1 MPSVTQKIT
10 ENVTVGSANL
20 FINGVDVGHLKETV
34 EFEYVREKLAFKP
47 ANTLGEV
54 KAFAITERA
63 EIRAR
68 TAELNLTNIRAA
80 LGMSDTA
87 ITASTTLAAQTG
99 SCSYDP
105 ASDSSWDSLTFG
117 GDKSE
122 NEVCVRAEHTRPNGK
137 IFVVILYK
145 AISMS
150 ELIVPFAEDEFTLYD
165 LHFKGLADTSRSGGD
180 EIGIILDQVN

>member
-1 MPSVTQKIT
+1 MSVTQKIT

-20 FINGVDVGHLKETV
+20 FINGVDVGHLKETI

-54 KAFAITERA
+54 KAFAISERA

-68 TAELNLTNIRAA
+68 SAELNLTNIRAA
-80 LGMSDTA
+80 LGMSDT
-87 ITASTTLAAQTG
+87 TVTTSTTLTYNE
-99 SCSYDP
+99 SCSYTP
-105 ASDSSWDSLTFG
+105 AAASSWDSLTFG

-122 NEVCVRAEHTRPNGK
+122 NEVCVRVEHTRPNGK
-137 IFVVILYK
+137 VFIVILYK

-165 LHFKGLADTSRSGGD
+165 LHFKALADSSRAAGD
-180 EIGIILDQVN
+180 EMGIILDQVN

>member
-20 FINGVDVGHLKETV
+20 FINGVDVGHLKETI

-54 KAFAITERA
+54 VAYPITERC

-68 TAELNLTNIRAA
+68 AAELNLTNIRRA
-80 LGMSDTA
+80 LGMSDT
-87 ITASTTLAAQTG
+87 TVTPSTTMTYNE
-99 SCSYDP
+99 SCSYTP
-105 ASDSSWDSLTFG
+105 AANSSWDSLTIG

-122 NEVCVRAEHTRPNGK
+122 SEVCVRVEHTRPNGK
-137 IFVVILYK
+137 IFIMILYK

-150 ELIVPFAEDEFTLYD
+150 ELILPFAEDEFTLYD
-165 LHFKGLADTSRSGGD
+165 LHFKALADTSRTAGD
-180 EIGIILDQVN
+180 EIGILFDQVN

>member
-20 FINGVDVGHLKETV
+20 FINGVDVGHLKETI
-34 EFEYVREKLAFKP
+34 EFEYVREKLPFKP
-47 ANTLGEV
+47 ANMLGDV
-54 KAFAITERA
+54 KAFAISERA

-68 TAELNLTNIRAA
+68 SAELNLTNIRAA
-80 LGMSDTA
+80 LGVSDTA
-87 ITASTTLAAQTG
+87 VTPSTTLTYNE
-99 SCSYDP
+99 SCSYTP
-105 ASDSSWDSLTFG
+105 AALSSWDQFTFG

-122 NEVCVRAEHTRPNGK
+122 NEICVRVEHTRPNGK
-137 IFVVILYK
+137 IFIVIFYK

-165 LHFKGLADTSRSGGD
+165 LHFKALADAGRTAGD
-180 EIGIILDQVN
+180 EMGIMLDQVN

>member
-20 FINGVDVGHLKETV
+20 FINGVDVGHLKETI

-47 ANTLGEV
+47 ANELGEV
-54 KAFAITERA
+54 VAYPITERC
-63 EIRAR
+63 EI
-68 TAELNLTNIRAA
+68 
-80 LGMSDTA
+80 
-87 ITASTTLAAQTG
+87 TTMTYNE
-99 SCSYDP
+99 SCSYTP
-105 ASDSSWDSLTFG
+105 AALSSWDSLTIG

-122 NEVCVRAEHTRPNGK
+122 SEICVRVEHTRPNGK
-137 IFVVILYK
+137 IFIVILYK

-165 LHFKGLADTSRSGGD
+165 LHFKGLTDSTRSAGD
-180 EIGIILDQVN
+180 KIGILFDQVN

>member
-1 MPSVTQKIT
+1 
-10 ENVTVGSANL
+10 VTVGSANL
-20 FINGVDVGHLKETV
+20 FINGVDVGHLKETI

-54 KAFAITERA
+54 KAFAISERA

-68 TAELNLTNIRAA
+68 SAELNLTNIRTA
-80 LGMSDTA
+80 LGMSDTTV
-87 ITASTTLAAQTG
+87 TASTTLAAQTG

-105 ASDSSWDSLTFG
+105 AAASSWDSLTFG

-122 NEVCVRAEHTRPNGK
+122 REMCVRVEHTRPNGK
-137 IFVVILYK
+137 IFVVTLYK

-165 LHFKGLADTSRSGGD
+165 LHFKALADVSRTSGD

>member
-20 FINGVDVGHLKETV
+20 FINGVDVGHLKETI
-34 EFEYVREKLAFKP
+34 EFEYVREKLGFKP
-47 ANTLGEV
+47 ANMLGEV
-54 KAFAITERA
+54 IAFAITERA

-80 LGMSDTA
+80 LGISDTT
-87 ITASTTLAAQTG
+87 ITASTTLTYNE
-99 SCSYDP
+99 SCSYTP
-105 ASDSSWDSLTFG
+105 AALSSWDQLTFG

-122 NEVCVRAEHTRPNGK
+122 NEVCIRVEHTRPNGK
-137 IFVVILYK
+137 IFIVILYK

-150 ELIVPFAEDEFTLYD
+150 ELIVPFAEDEFTLHD
-165 LHFKGLADTSRSGGD
+165 LHFKALADAARSAGD
-180 EIGIILDQVN
+180 EMGIILDQVN